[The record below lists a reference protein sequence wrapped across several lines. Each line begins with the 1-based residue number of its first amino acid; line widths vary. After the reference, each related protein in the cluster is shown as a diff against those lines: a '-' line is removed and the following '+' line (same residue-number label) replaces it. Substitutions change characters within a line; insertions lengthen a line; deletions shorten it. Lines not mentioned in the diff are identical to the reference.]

1 MGGNA
6 VVMFAFSFLPAWR
19 SPFVLFTREVCLCLW
34 ACSLGCQPTLLS
46 PGLIMRE
53 STRTWLPGLWETLHG
68 NSLLGELSPG
78 LYRVAVLLHLCQHW
92 VCTRTA
98 KLSQTPSFPP
108 GSSPW
113 GKGSLKACSLIAG
126 APSTLWVFCLRGSYQ
141 FFLGSIKASRRE
153 GETWNWWWKMR
164 GVVQDIY
171 C

>member
-6 VVMFAFSFLPAWR
+6 VVMFAFSFLPASR

-34 ACSLGCQPTLLS
+34 ACSLGYQPTLLS

-53 STRTWLPGLWETLHG
+53 STRTWLLGLWETMHG

-78 LYRVAVLLHLCQHW
+78 LYTVAVLLHLCQHW

-108 GSSPW
+108 GAPLGGRAVSKHVAWLLAHPVPSECFVWGGVTSSFW
-113 GKGSLKACSLIAG
+113 DL
-126 APSTLWVFCLRGSYQ
+126 
-141 FFLGSIKASRRE
+141 
-153 GETWNWWWKMR
+153 
-164 GVVQDIY
+164 
-171 C
+171 